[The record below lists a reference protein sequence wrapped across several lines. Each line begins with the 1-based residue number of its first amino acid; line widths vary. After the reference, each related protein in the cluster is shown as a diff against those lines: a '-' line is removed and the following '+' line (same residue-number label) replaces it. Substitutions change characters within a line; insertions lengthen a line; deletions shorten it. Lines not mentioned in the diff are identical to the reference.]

1 MKKIT
6 PKASSALLLWAAIF
20 LLGSPNQVLAVDLQA
35 QLTIGPS
42 LIQGCSFKQAALEV
56 GLVEA
61 FDELLISADFNW
73 LAADPV
79 EARCLGSQIQATL
92 YFEAPGGELY
102 FIPLILEVGLGDGQ
116 VATSAV
122 SPRWDQVLCRLV
134 SPARRCLPESEAKT
148 LLASEGLISGFN
160 VERIVAQ
167 NDTSSGIARNS
178 PPSSKGA
185 GIDIEA
191 MLKESIDS
199 VLGKGKD
206 DERAQAGVVENDAS
220 GYSAERSLIAPALGL
235 YRPASTDCERNLRV
249 DYSVGSSGPCLITIE
264 AVTSFEPQ
272 CPVNNKIVR
281 TVSRAALNLT
291 TSPIEGVAVTTIPEG
306 PVMLSISL
314 TGPWVDNGTHFSNQ
328 WALSARSEYS
338 SELEL
343 LAQELVVQQQQCVT
357 Q

>member
-1 MKKIT
+1 
-6 PKASSALLLWAAIF
+6 
-20 LLGSPNQVLAVDLQA
+20 
-35 QLTIGPS
+35 
-42 LIQGCSFKQAALEV
+42 
-56 GLVEA
+56 
-61 FDELLISADFNW
+61 
-73 LAADPV
+73 
-79 EARCLGSQIQATL
+79 
-92 YFEAPGGELY
+92 
-102 FIPLILEVGLGDGQ
+102 
-116 VATSAV
+116 
-122 SPRWDQVLCRLV
+122 
-134 SPARRCLPESEAKT
+134 
-148 LLASEGLISGFN
+148 
-160 VERIVAQ
+160 
-167 NDTSSGIARNS
+167 
-178 PPSSKGA
+178 
-185 GIDIEA
+185 

-199 VLGKGKD
+199 VLGKGRD
-206 DERAQAGVVENDAS
+206 DESAQAGVLENDAS

-291 TSPIEGVAVTTIPEG
+291 TSPIEGVAVTTLPEG